1 MIRRVALLLLIGAL
15 CAGCTK
21 RIATPKPEVAIDPH
35 EAWARVLST
44 HVTETGK
51 IDFVSIKKNPADL
64 EAYVA
69 WASKN
74 GPASTPDAFTTKEA
88 KLAYWLNTYNAM
100 CMYNA
105 IKNDVLPKS
114 KVRFFAL
121 TKLKIDGKE
130 ISLHAL
136 ENEVIRKFDEPR
148 IHFILNCMV
157 RGCPR
162 LPQVPMKADT
172 LEAQLD
178 AAARLFFNEEPRNV
192 ELLPKEKVVR
202 LSSILKFYTEDFVK
216 PKTSAGD
223 LIAYAN
229 SHRPADRA
237 IPADFT
243 VEFIPYD
250 WTLNQK

>member
-1 MIRRVALLLLIGAL
+1 MIRRVALFLLIGAL
-15 CAGCTK
+15 ASGCTK
-21 RIATPKPEVAIDPH
+21 RIATPKPDAGIDPH
-35 EAWARVLST
+35 EAWARVLTT

-51 IDFVSIKKNPADL
+51 IDFVAVKKNPADL

-69 WASKN
+69 WAAKN
-74 GPASTPDAFTTKEA
+74 GPESTPEAFPTKEA

-105 IKNDVLPKS
+105 IKNSVLPKS

-130 ISLHAL
+130 MSLHAL

-148 IHFILNCMV
+148 IHFLLNCMV

-162 LPQVPMKADT
+162 LPQIPMKAET
-172 LEAQLD
+172 LEVQMD
-178 AAARLFFNEEPRNV
+178 AAARLFFSEEPRNV
-192 ELLPKEKVVR
+192 ELLPQEKVVR
-202 LSSILKFYTEDFVK
+202 MSSILKFYTEDFVK
-216 PKTSAGD
+216 PKTPAAN
-223 LIAYAN
+223 LIEYAN
-229 SHRPADRA
+229 TLRPADRA
-237 IPADFT
+237 IPADFK